1 MASTLGKKT
10 QKKKQTSSIEEK
22 AKSFGSL
29 VLTLIVVLF
38 IQSFFI
44 QGYSTP
50 TGSML
55 NTILI
60 GDKMFFNQ
68 FLYGGSTPRN
78 IPFTEIRLPY
88 WQLPA
93 IRDPRRGDIINFEFP
108 GNREEVDASMKV
120 QYLKRCVGEPGDTIM
135 IKNAMLYVNGIKF
148 PEATA
153 MQYSYAVYLDP
164 SKMTNLKFMGLLQNA
179 EFQEKYD
186 ITDIMNTR
194 EEKDDS
200 GRTFVVATFP
210 NNKIEEFRKNPFVKS
225 AEIHVQPSS
234 RPDPK
239 IFPMNKLWNAD
250 NYGPLVVPKLG
261 DVITLTAKNYMEW
274 DTFIKREG
282 HKFEMRGDK
291 FYIDGNETTKYTVE
305 HNYYFMM
312 GDNRH
317 NSLDSRFWGFVKR
330 KEVVGKAWFTYFSW
344 DSKYDLFGEFGKLIG
359 SIRWDRIGMPIK

>member
-1 MASTLGKKT
+1 MKKPIK
-10 QKKKQTSSIEEK
+10 KKKQAGSLEEK

-29 VLTLIVVLF
+29 LMTLVVVLF

-93 IRDPRRGDIINFEFP
+93 IRDPRRGDIVNFEFP
-108 GNREEVDASMKV
+108 GNREEVIPSQNV
-120 QYLKRCVGEPGDTIM
+120 QYLKRCVGEPGDKIEVVNQELFVNGEKFPWPNDG
-135 IKNAMLYVNGIKF
+135 ILNNKPSGNVNAM
-148 PEATA
+148 
-153 MQYSYAVYLDP
+153 
-164 SKMTNLKFMGLLQNA
+164 
-179 EFQEKYD
+179 
-186 ITDIMNTR
+186 
-194 EEKDDS
+194 
-200 GRTFVVATFP
+200 
-210 NNKIEEFRKNPFVKS
+210 
-225 AEIHVQPSS
+225 
-234 RPDPK
+234 
-239 IFPMNKLWNAD
+239 IFPKGKPWNED
-250 NYGPLVVPKLG
+250 NYGPITIPKKG
-261 DVITLTAKNYMEW
+261 DVITLSRDNYIEW

-282 HKFEMRGDK
+282 HNIEMKTDGQIL
-291 FYIDGNETTKYTVE
+291 IDGRNTNTYTVE

-312 GDNRH
+312 GDNRN

-330 KEVVGKAWFTYFSW
+330 EAIVGKAWFTYFSW
-344 DSKYDLFGEFGKLIG
+344 NSEIPFSDFGRLVG
-359 SIRWDRIGMPIK
+359 SIKWNRIGRPIE